1 MSFFVFKVF
10 NVLLLA
16 AVICAS
22 KTLDPPEGTET
33 SEELLAKEKLMKLF
47 RERERNIENYWT
59 SMETPNMKPAASGHH
74 KRTNTDIENGPAGE
88 RSKRHFLKETSEELL
103 AKEKLMKLF
112 RERERNIENYWTS
125 METPNM
131 KPAASGHH
139 KRADTDIEDG
149 PAGERSKRH
158 FLRNLFGG
166 LFQHKHNHQQPAP
179 QPVYQPPG
187 INIL

>member
-47 RERERNIENYWT
+47 R
-59 SMETPNMKPAASGHH
+59 
-74 KRTNTDIENGPAGE
+74 D
-88 RSKRHFLKETSEELL
+88 
-103 AKEKLMKLF
+103 
-112 RERERNIENYWTS
+112 RERNIENYWTS